1 MKGVALS
8 LCIALLL
15 MLTIQKSSTLSSCD
29 FNTLP
34 SNASSVMCEQQ
45 SDLEMIEFMEDVLR
59 SIAGTQVG

>member
-1 MKGVALS
+1 
-8 LCIALLL
+8 

-34 SNASSVMCEQQ
+34 SNASLVMCEQQ
-45 SDLEMIEFMEDVLR
+45 SDLEMIEFMEDVIR